1 MKQPGE
7 LIQGDAYAFAFR
19 LLEPQPDPARR
30 LLLLLHGVGGEE
42 DQLATLGAHVDGG
55 TLVVLPRAQ
64 RSISGAGFGW
74 FREGLGS
81 DGPEVVVAEAEES
94 RLKLIEFATRLQSR
108 FDVAPAR
115 TVLAGFSQG
124 AMLAAS
130 VALTAPEVLAGFV
143 LCCGRIVPEVEAQLA
158 PRTQLDRL
166 EALVLHGRDDEI
178 LPPTWAER
186 ADAAL
191 NRLGVAHETRVYPT
205 GHRLTPEMRDDFL
218 AWFGA
223 AGRRWNRG

>member
-1 MKQPGE
+1 MKQPGA

-19 LLEPQPDPARR
+19 LLEPQPDRVRR

-42 DQLATLGAHVDGG
+42 EQLATLGARVDSG

-64 RSISGAGFGW
+64 RSISGAGLGW
-74 FREGLGS
+74 FREGSGP
-81 DGPEVVVAEAEES
+81 DGPVVVAAEAEES
-94 RLKLIEFATRLQSR
+94 RRKLIEFMRQLQSR
-108 FDVAPAR
+108 FEVPPAH

-143 LCCGRIVPEVEAQLA
+143 LCCGRVLTEVEAQLA
-158 PRTQLDRL
+158 PRAQLDRL

-178 LPPTWAER
+178 LPRTWAER

-191 NRLGVAHETRVYPT
+191 NRLGVAHETRVYPA
-205 GHRLTPEMRDDFL
+205 GHALTPEMRDDFL

-223 AGRRWNRG
+223 AERRWNRD